1 MKFGVLG
8 TGVVGR
14 TLSEKL
20 AGLGHEVTMGT
31 RDVQAALARTEP
43 DRFGGPPLREWLVA
57 RAAVRLGTFEQAA
70 ASGDIIVNA
79 TAGTGALAALEFAGA
94 ANLSGKVLMDISNP
108 LDFTPGEPMKL
119 SVCNDDS
126 LAEQIQR
133 TFPGTRVVKT
143 LNTVT
148 ARLMVEPGLVP
159 GEHSVFVSGD
169 DPDAKAQVVRLL
181 EDELGWQSVIDL
193 GDLTTARSAEMFLP
207 LWLNLM
213 MVQGTPLFNIQI
225 VR

>member
-20 AGLGHEVTMGT
+20 AALGHDVTMGT
-31 RDVQAALARTEP
+31 RDVEAALARTEP
-43 DRFGGPPLREWLVA
+43 DRFGGPPLGEWL
-57 RAAVRLGTFEQAA
+57 AAQEAVQLGTFEQAA
-70 ASGDIIVNA
+70 AAGDVIINA
-79 TAGTGALAALEFAGA
+79 VAGTASLDALSAAGA
-94 ANLSGKVLMDISNP
+94 ENLSGKVLVDISNP
-108 LDFTPGEPMKL
+108 LAFTPGEPMTL
-119 SVCNDDS
+119 AVCNDDS

-133 TFPGTRVVKT
+133 AFPEARVVKT

-169 DPDAKAQVVRLL
+169 DPGAKAQVVRLL
-181 EDELGWQSVIDL
+181 EDEFGWKSVIDL

-213 MVQGTPLFNIQI
+213 MVQGTSLFNVQI
-225 VR
+225 VK